1 MTDAEIAVER
11 LTAWVRDYGD
21 SKPQVFIGDVSM
33 LLAIAK
39 DANETQR
46 LRDALDWLVDEIH
59 LGVRHAEELCEVS
72 NSHESQ
78 IDSAAK
84 LKAWSQAA
92 IMASRAKER
101 ANKST

>member
-1 MTDAEIAVER
+1 MTDAEIAIER

-21 SKPQVFIGDVSM
+21 SKPQAFIGDVSM

-39 DANETQR
+39 NANETQR
-46 LRDALDWLVDEIH
+46 IRDALDWLVDEIH
-59 LGVRHAEELCEVS
+59 LGVRHANQLCEVS
-72 NSHESQ
+72 HSHETQ

-92 IMASRAKER
+92 TMAAKAKER